1 MFILFRPRLQGP
13 ITITPS
19 TVDNYGLDSC
29 SLLVIPSLPPA
40 LVIAESN
47 GKLHHALF
55 LEAENAE
62 DVSFKISR
70 FSMISNNF
78 VWLFSQS
85 FNEVDDSLIIHPS
98 EWVVHVLETVELEL
112 GLPKDEVN
120 QPYFCP
126 IHLKR

>member
-62 DVSFKISR
+62 DVSYTILR

-78 VWLFSQS
+78 F
-85 FNEVDDSLIIHPS
+85 FGFFHSLSMKSMI
-98 EWVVHVLETVELEL
+98 VLLYI
-112 GLPKDEVN
+112 LPN
-120 QPYFCP
+120 G
-126 IHLKR
+126 

>member
-1 MFILFRPRLQGP
+1 M
-13 ITITPS
+13 
-19 TVDNYGLDSC
+19 DNYGLDSC

-70 FSMISNNF
+70 FSMISNKF
-78 VWLFSQS
+78 LVF
-85 FNEVDDSLIIHPS
+85 FHSLSMKSMI
-98 EWVVHVLETVELEL
+98 VLLYIPPN
-112 GLPKDEVN
+112 G
-120 QPYFCP
+120 
-126 IHLKR
+126 